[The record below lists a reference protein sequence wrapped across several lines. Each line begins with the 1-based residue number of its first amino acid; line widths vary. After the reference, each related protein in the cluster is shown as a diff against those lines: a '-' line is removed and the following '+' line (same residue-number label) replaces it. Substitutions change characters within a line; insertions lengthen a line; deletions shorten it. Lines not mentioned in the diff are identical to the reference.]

1 MPAPVSDPFANLR
14 DATVASRGRNFKHM
28 FEQVLDVSLLSC
40 YKSYMRSNEHS
51 FERSSQKGTIMAL
64 AAPFPA
70 ARPITRPLAR
80 QAARPGTRSAA
91 TGRRELS
98 ADRGAVRLTRRGR
111 IVLVLVSTGF
121 LLLAVLLSGRITAD
135 AGTSLVDQG
144 RATGVVVV
152 QPGESLWQ
160 IARAIA
166 PEVDPRETVSA
177 IRTLNGLGDSTL
189 VAGQSIVV
197 PLSR

>member
-1 MPAPVSDPFANLR
+1 
-14 DATVASRGRNFKHM
+14 M

-40 YKSYMRSNEHS
+40 YKSYMRSIEHS

-135 AGTSLVDQG
+135 AGTSLVEQG
-144 RATGVVVV
+144 RATVVVV

-177 IRTLNGLGDSTL
+177 IRTLNGLGDSTWWP
-189 VAGQSIVV
+189 GS
-197 PLSR
+197 PSSFPSR